1 MSVSDQRLR
10 DKHATIIK
18 KEISINDEIYLVPY
32 KQYHFVSNINH
43 GLAREFGVLPSD
55 IPFRFRFHRAPKEF
69 VLLKLSNT
77 VEVSTKAE
85 PMKKIELDFSYPEP
99 VVPII
104 NPVLR
109 CYYAYSQS
117 LSSKMSRISSHAFQ
131 TNFVH
136 YECRQQILDTALDE
150 YIVPLG
156 QGPLPKT
163 ITFSLASLDRTRG
176 NEQESLTRF
185 CPLDLVQFDVVLS
198 MTKIPFKVIN
208 NFLRSRKFARFSS

>member
-1 MSVSDQRLR
+1 M
-10 DKHATIIK
+10 
-18 KEISINDEIYLVPY
+18 
-32 KQYHFVSNINH
+32 
-43 GLAREFGVLPSD
+43 
-55 IPFRFRFHRAPKEF
+55 
-69 VLLKLSNT
+69 LKLSNT
-77 VEVSTKAE
+77 VKVSTKAE
-85 PMKKIELDFSYPEP
+85 PMKSIELDFPYPEP

-131 TNFVH
+131 TDFVH

-163 ITFSLASLDRTRG
+163 ITFSLASLERTRG
-176 NEQESLTRF
+176 NEQQSLTRF

-198 MTKIPFKVIN
+198 MTKIHLEVIN
-208 NFLRSRKFARFSS
+208 NFFKITKVCKVSP